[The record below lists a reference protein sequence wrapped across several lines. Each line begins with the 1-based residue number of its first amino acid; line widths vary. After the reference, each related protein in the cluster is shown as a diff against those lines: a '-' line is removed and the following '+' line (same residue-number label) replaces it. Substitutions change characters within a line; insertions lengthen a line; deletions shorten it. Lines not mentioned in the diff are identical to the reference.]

1 MTLSS
6 TTIRA
11 GGRPTEVLTTG
22 AGEPLLFQ
30 HGGGIIEGFDFL
42 AALDG
47 RFQSAA
53 PLMPGYG
60 ASELDPPLTG
70 PDDVA
75 AHLLGV
81 LDALG
86 IERTVLV
93 GHSLGGWAA
102 VNFAARYPGR
112 VSELVL
118 AAPLGMDVPGHPIA
132 NMMALSPAA
141 RLTTLTCKPEIWQGR
156 FPAEPDP
163 AFAAARAREHESM
176 GHFAPGPHDRELK
189 GVLPRITMP
198 TLLLWGEGDRLI
210 PVAHLRE
217 WQAALPNASV
227 TTFPGTGHLLFHER
241 PEAIAAVASFVGA
254 RRA

>member
-6 TTIRA
+6 TTIQA
-11 GGRPTEVLTTG
+11 GARPTEVLATG
-22 AGEPLLFQ
+22 AGEPLVFQ
-30 HGGGIIEGFDFL
+30 HGGGIVEGFDFL
-42 AALDG
+42 GALDG
-47 RFQSAA
+47 RFRSVA

-60 ASELDPPLTG
+60 ASALNPPLTG

-75 AHLLGV
+75 AHFLGV

-93 GHSLGGWAA
+93 GHSLGGWTA
-102 VNFAARYPGR
+102 VNFAARHPDR

-132 NMMALSPAA
+132 NMMALSPAD
-141 RLTTLTCKPEIWQGR
+141 RLTTLTYQPEIWEGR
-156 FPAEPDP
+156 IPAQPDP
-163 AFAAARAREHESM
+163 VFAAARAREHESM
-176 GHFAPGPHDRELK
+176 GYFAPGPHDPELK

-217 WQAALPNASV
+217 WQAAIPHAAAV
-227 TTFPGTGHLLFHER
+227 TFPGAGHLLFHER
-241 PEAIAAVASFVGA
+241 PAALTAVASFVDA
-254 RRA
+254 CRE

>member
-6 TTIRA
+6 TRIRVGA
-11 GGRPTEVLTTG
+11 RPTEILTTG
-22 AGEPLLFQ
+22 AGEPLVFQ
-30 HGGGIIEGFDFL
+30 HGGGIVEGFDFL
-42 AALDG
+42 DDLDG
-47 RFQSAA
+47 RFRSVA
-53 PLMPGYG
+53 PLLPGYG

-102 VNFAARYPGR
+102 VNFAARYPER

-118 AAPLGMDVPGHPIA
+118 AAPLGMDVPGRPIA
-132 NMMALSPAA
+132 NMMALSPED
-141 RLTTLTCKPEIWQGR
+141 RLTTLTYKSEVWEGR
-156 FPAEPDP
+156 IPVKPDP
-163 AFAAARAREHESM
+163 AFAAARAREHASM
-176 GHFAPGPHDRELK
+176 GHFAPGPHDPELK

-198 TLLLWGEGDRLI
+198 ALLLWGEGDRLI
-210 PVAHLRE
+210 PVAHLPE
-217 WQAALPNASV
+217 WQAALPHASV
-227 TTFPGTGHLLFHER
+227 TTFPGAGHLLFHER
-241 PEAIAAVASFVGA
+241 PAAIAAVASFVDA